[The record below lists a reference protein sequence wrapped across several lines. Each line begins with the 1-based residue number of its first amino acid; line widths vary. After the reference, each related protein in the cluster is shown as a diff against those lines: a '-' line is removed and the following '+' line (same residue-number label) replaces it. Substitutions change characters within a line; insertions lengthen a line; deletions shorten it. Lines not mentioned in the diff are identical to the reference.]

1 MPFGLTRDR
10 LSMTEDTRTPPSSPT
25 ERGAGLHASPFPPI
39 RRIDATAPLRWLAA
53 GWRDLRAAP
62 AASLPYGAA
71 FAVMGW
77 LIYFVFRH
85 AHEYI
90 SALTAGFLLMGPFL
104 CTGLYDISR
113 RLAAGQEV
121 SLVRTMTAWRAN
133 LGAFS
138 LFALILTVVMLVW
151 ARASLVT
158 FALFFASGMPSLSGF
173 LGRVT
178 STEHWDF
185 VLTYFAVGGV
195 FALIVFAL
203 SVVSVPLMLA
213 RGTDTV
219 VAAITS
225 VRALATNPLPLL
237 LWAALIVLLVGSG
250 FATLFIGLLVTVPVV
265 GHATWHAYE
274 DIVGEQ

>member
-1 MPFGLTRDR
+1 
-10 LSMTEDTRTPPSSPT
+10 MTDRTPVAPPATEERATNPSS
-25 ERGAGLHASPFPPI
+25 SPFPPI
-39 RRIDATAPLRWLAA
+39 RQIDSTAPLRWLGA

-62 AASLPYGAA
+62 AASLFYGAA
-71 FAVMGW
+71 FALMGW
-77 LIYFVFRH
+77 LIHFVFRH
-85 AHEYI
+85 AHEYT

-113 RLAAGQEV
+113 RLASGQEV
-121 SLVRTMTAWRAN
+121 TLAETMTAWRAN

-138 LFALILTVVMLVW
+138 LFALILTVVMLIW

-158 FALFFASGMPSLSGF
+158 FALFFSSGMPSLSGF
-173 LGRVT
+173 LGRVA
-178 STEHWDF
+178 SAEHWDF

-195 FALIVFAL
+195 FATIVCAL
-203 SVVSVPLMLA
+203 SVGSVPLMLA

-237 LWAALIVLLVGSG
+237 LWAALIVLLVGAG
-250 FATLFIGLLVTVPVV
+250 FATLFIGLLVAVPVV
-265 GHATWHAYE
+265 GHATWHAYV
-274 DIVGEQ
+274 DIFGDQ